1 VVLSLHD
8 ETHAHLQRSDRQD
21 RQEAPGAGLRPA
33 AAGPDDPDPRAASAD
48 RTAAAGSG
56 HRAARAVG
64 VRFDTDL
71 VDATAIEIANLGE
84 TLGQRPAIVLNRR
97 DDGSMH
103 GVDGKHVMAALK
115 LRGELDTVPLIPL
128 ADLQHATDEDDDV
141 DDDDADDDAEPVRL
155 IAVVVEGFT
164 PAEEARLHVL
174 LNTTYQRPG
183 GDPLSPEDVERA
195 EEFIRSCLRAG

>member
-1 VVLSLHD
+1 M
-8 ETHAHLQRSDRQD
+8 
-21 RQEAPGAGLRPA
+21 
-33 AAGPDDPDPRAASAD
+33 
-48 RTAAAGSG
+48 
-56 HRAARAVG
+56 
-64 VRFDTDL
+64 RFDTDL

-84 TLGQRPAIVLNRR
+84 TLGQRPAIVVNRR

-115 LRGELDTVPLIPL
+115 LRAELDTVPLIPL
-128 ADLQHATDEDDDV
+128 ADLHHATDEDDV
-141 DDDDADDDAEPVRL
+141 DDAEPVRL

-164 PAEEARLHVL
+164 RAEEARLHVL